1 MIYNVLACYLL
12 IDVAPLTTTLLNKF
26 KREHSKSPKKSVS
39 NERVNPHSPFAQM
52 PVEAKH
58 SANANDKSRSNSP
71 APTFGGG
78 YTK

>member
-78 YTK
+78 YMK